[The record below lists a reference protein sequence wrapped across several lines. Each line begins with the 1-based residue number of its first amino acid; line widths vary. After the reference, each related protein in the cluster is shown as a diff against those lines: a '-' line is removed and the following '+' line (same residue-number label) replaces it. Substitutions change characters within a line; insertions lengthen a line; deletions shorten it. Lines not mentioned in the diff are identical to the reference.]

1 MKETIVHRDAFVTT
15 QWAGGETTQ
24 LAIVPQHARFSDKDF
39 LWRISSATFTTTQ
52 SVFSDFSGYQRYL
65 LPLRG
70 SLRLSHE
77 RLFARELAAYEPAY
91 FDGAWPTASENTP
104 DCIDYNFIVKNGT
117 PALLQVLQ
125 EGETHLV
132 KTAAMVTCFSVDD
145 MVIHLNKTGIQRE
158 VSGFSL
164 FMLEADAGESVS
176 VAKASAPVILTQC
189 ATV

>member
-1 MKETIVHRDAFVTT
+1 MKETIVHRDAFITT

-24 LAIVPQHARFSDKDF
+24 LAIHPENALFSERDF

-70 SLRLSHE
+70 NLRLSHE

-91 FDGAWPTASENTP
+91 FDGAWPTASENSP

-117 PALLQVLQ
+117 TALLQVLQ
-125 EGETHLV
+125 EGDEHLV
-132 KTAAMVTCFSVDD
+132 DVPAMITCFSVDD
-145 MVIHLNKTGIQRE
+145 MVIHLKKAGVQRE
-158 VSGFSL
+158 ISGFSL
-164 FMLEADAGESVS
+164 YMLETEAGESVS
-176 VAKASAPVILTQC
+176 VARASAPVILTKC
-189 ATV
+189 AAG

>member
-1 MKETIVHRDAFVTT
+1 M
-15 QWAGGETTQ
+15 
-24 LAIVPQHARFSDKDF
+24 
-39 LWRISSATFTTTQ
+39 
-52 SVFSDFSGYQRYL
+52 
-65 LPLRG
+65 
-70 SLRLSHE
+70 
-77 RLFARELAAYEPAY
+77 
-91 FDGAWPTASENTP
+91 
-104 DCIDYNFIVKNGT
+104 
-117 PALLQVLQ
+117 
-125 EGETHLV
+125 